1 MRKYVITDMGK
12 SYKLDIEMLDCQGRI
27 TNEIARYGVWKIK
40 HSIMTEV
47 IESDN
52 DLDYLKKKYD
62 TERVLK
68 LLDDDVFP
76 NDEELKF
83 IEVKD

>member
-1 MRKYVITDMGK
+1 MREYVITDMGR

-40 HSIMTEV
+40 HGIMTEV
-47 IESDN
+47 VESDN

-62 TERVLK
+62 TERVLEMRQS
-68 LLDDDVFP
+68 
-76 NDEELKF
+76 N
-83 IEVKD
+83 